1 MAGRRATTSPPK
13 AIKDSSARVALLDR
27 SLEELP
33 LFRLSDS
40 AEEGALSYANE
51 AGARWR
57 VLPAPG
63 ERLPGTFDQDV
74 YVELMR
80 RFHEAGS
87 PADGVVTFT
96 LHAFLRSMGRR
107 VDGRT
112 YGQLRAA
119 LSRLE
124 RTELESFG
132 SYVDAEAGHGVD
144 LRFTVLSAVGI
155 ERRRA
160 AERDQLGLFP
170 VLVDGEPGEARVVIS
185 APIRRNLEHGGVSR
199 LPTGQY
205 LALASPVARRLY
217 RLIQLAVT
225 HGLSTWQVPEQRLA
239 EQLPL
244 SQRYP
249 SHVQRVLQPANEAL
263 KSAGVI
269 QDAVRHQHLGVWYVD
284 YLIGSNRSFNE

>member
-1 MAGRRATTSPPK
+1 MAGRRGAASPNE
-13 AIKDSSARVALLDR
+13 ARKDSGGRVALLDR
-27 SLEELP
+27 SLEALP

-40 AEEGALSYANE
+40 AEEGALAYTNE

-80 RFHEAGS
+80 RFHEAGA

-119 LSRLE
+119 LARLE

-144 LRFTVLSAVGI
+144 LRFTVLGAVSV

-170 VLVDGEPGEARVVIS
+170 VLADGEPGEARVVIS
-185 APIRRNLEHGGVSR
+185 TPIRRNLESGAVSR
-199 LPTGQY
+199 LPMGQY

-217 RLIQLAVT
+217 RLIQVAVT
-225 HGLSTWQVPEQRLA
+225 NGLGSWQVPEQRLA

-244 SQRYP
+244 TQRYP
-249 SHVQRVLQPANEAL
+249 SHVQRVLQPAHVAL
-263 KSAGVI
+263 KAAGVI
-269 QDAVRHQHLGVWYVD
+269 QDAIRHQHLGVWNVD
-284 YLIGSNRSFNE
+284 YVIGSNRSLNG